1 MVLVEILKVS
11 LQIGASEIPLVSRVN
26 EKSGRHPNT
35 DVLFGGRNGSSYM
48 TRIIMNDEDPHE
60 HVSLVRMC
68 SHPGTTLGCPPGAF
82 VVMLSSFACPSYA
95 ECR

>member
-35 DVLFGGRNGSSYM
+35 DVLFGGRNGSSYV
-48 TRIIMNDEDPHE
+48 TRIIMNNEDPHE
-60 HVSLVRMC
+60 QPPEGEGARLVHM
-68 SHPGTTLGCPPGAF
+68 F
-82 VVMLSSFACPSYA
+82 VDPWPHYPSRGNA
-95 ECR
+95 IL